1 MAGDEDGVHQK
12 DGGRQVGSRKVTP
25 VDGVRVNRTGR
36 RTYTAEYKR
45 RLVEQCTEN
54 VSVSGIALANGIN
67 ANLLRRWI
75 VRHRGGDVTPAPRLL
90 PVSIEPSPAAEPST
104 GPMPTRNAG
113 RGTTG
118 AIDIEVYG
126 ARIHLRGAV
135 DGALLAVVLAALSR
149 Q

>member
-1 MAGDEDGVHQK
+1 MA
-12 DGGRQVGSRKVTP
+12 SRKVMP

-36 RTYTAEYKR
+36 RTYSAEYKH
-45 RLVEQCTEN
+45 RLVEQCKEG
-54 VSVSGIALANGIN
+54 VSVAGIALANGIN

-75 VRHRGGDVTPAPRLL
+75 VRHRRGEAAPTPPRLL
-90 PVSIEPSPAAEPST
+90 PVSIEAPSAAARSIT
-104 GPMPTRNAG
+104 SSSARGSG

-118 AIDIEVYG
+118 AIEIEVYG

-135 DGALLAVVLAALSR
+135 DAASLAVVLEALSR

>member
-1 MAGDEDGVHQK
+1 MA
-12 DGGRQVGSRKVTP
+12 SRKVIP

-45 RLVEQCTEN
+45 RLVKQCSEG
-54 VSVSGIALANGIN
+54 VSVAGIALANGIN
-67 ANLLRRWI
+67 ANLLRRWM
-75 VRHRGGDVTPAPRLL
+75 VRHRRGDVISAPRLL
-90 PVSIEPSPAAEPST
+90 PVSIEPSPAAESST

-135 DGALLAVVLAALSR
+135 DAASLAVVLAALSR